1 MPFSEDAEKGVLC
14 SLLLSPKEVSGL
26 CAEHL
31 LPEAFYIR
39 AHEIIYGL
47 ILELGDKSRPIDF
60 VFLKQALKNRNQL
73 EEIGGPE
80 YLNDLYNF
88 VPTAA
93 NAAYYIDTVLEKYV
107 LRWSI

>member
-1 MPFSEDAEKGVLC
+1 MRFSEDAEKGVLC
-14 SLLLSPKEVSGL
+14 SLLLSPKEVADL
-26 CAEHL
+26 CVEHL

-39 AHEIIYGL
+39 AHQIIYGL
-47 ILELGDKSRPIDF
+47 ILELGGKSRSIEF
-60 VFLKQALKNRNQL
+60 VFLKQALKDRNQL

-80 YLNDLYNF
+80 YLSELYNF

-93 NAAYYIDTVLEKYV
+93 NAAYYIDIVHEKYV